1 MNPYEYLEAHRDG
14 FLEELM
20 DLLRI
25 PSISTLSAHNG
36 DVRRAAEWVAD
47 RLRAIGMTQVEI
59 VETRR
64 HPIVYA
70 EWLGAPGKP
79 TVLIYGHYDVQPV
92 DDPEGLWRSDP
103 FEPVIRDGHLYA
115 RGATDDKGQ
124 TFVQMK
130 AIQALLASGEMPINV
145 KFVIEGEEESGSE
158 NIYPFIDQH
167 AERLAADMVVISDT
181 GMKSLDA
188 PSIVY
193 GLRGISY
200 MEIEV
205 RGPQHD
211 LHSGT
216 YGGLVHNPAQA
227 LVEIL
232 AKLHDDQGHI
242 TVPGFYDRVVVPDA
256 GERAELAKTPIQE
269 DQLRRETGV
278 PQSWGEAGFALHE
291 RAGIRPTLEINGL
304 VSGWTGEGAK
314 TVLPARALAKVSCR
328 LVPEQDA
335 VEIYELIREYVRA
348 LTPPTVTSEV
358 RLVHHGRWAVVD
370 IQSPEMQAALQAYE
384 FGFGK
389 RPTFVR
395 EGGSI
400 PVVGSFQSA
409 LQAPVVLL
417 GFGLGD
423 DNLHGP
429 NEKFTLA
436 CFDGGMKTL
445 VKFYQTI
452 GAQA

>member
-1 MNPYEYLEAHRDG
+1 MNPYEYIESHRDI
-14 FLEELM
+14 FLEELI

-25 PSISTLSAHNG
+25 PSISTLSSHNE
-36 DVRRAAEWVAD
+36 DVRRAARWVAD
-47 RLRAIGMTQVEI
+47 HLKAIGMTQVEI
-59 VETRR
+59 VETQR

-103 FEPVIRDGHLYA
+103 FEPVIRDGQLYA

-145 KFVIEGEEESGSE
+145 KFVIEGEEESGSV
-158 NIYPFIDQH
+158 NIYPFIDQN
-167 AERLAADMVVISDT
+167 AERLAADIVVISDT

-193 GLRGISY
+193 GLRGMSY
-200 MEIEV
+200 VEIEV
-205 RGPQHD
+205 RGPEHD

-216 YGGLVHNPAQA
+216 YGGVVHNPAQA

-232 AKLHDDQGHI
+232 AQMHDADGHI
-242 TVPGFYDRVVVPDA
+242 TVPGFYDRVIVPDA
-256 GERAELAKTPIQE
+256 AERAELAKTPLVE
-269 DQLRRETGV
+269 DQLRHQTGV
-278 PQSWGEAGFALHE
+278 PRSWGEAGFALHE
-291 RAGIRPTLEINGL
+291 RTGIRPTLEINGL
-304 VSGWTGEGAK
+304 VSGWTGEGTK

-328 LVPEQDA
+328 LVPEQDPL
-335 VEIYELIREYVRA
+335 EIFELIRDYVRA

-358 RLVHHGRWAVVD
+358 RLLHHGQWAVVD

-409 LQAPVVLL
+409 LNAPVLLL
-417 GFGLGD
+417 GFGLAD

-452 GAQA
+452 GA